1 MTGGWFSQTGLARLH
16 DVMAGHVERGDM
28 PGCIALVARD
38 GRTHLDVIG
47 TRTFGDA
54 EPLQRNDVFRITS
67 MTKPITAAAVM
78 TLVEAGSLHLDAP
91 VDDLLPELAN
101 RRVLR
106 SIDADLDDTVPAKRP
121 ITLED
126 LLTFRLGLGMVFA
139 QTTYPILE
147 AEKELQL
154 ATVNPPYP
162 PSPHSTDEWLRRL
175 GTLPLINQPGEQWMY
190 NTGAQVLGAVL
201 ERATGKSLE
210 AVLHERI
217 LGPLGMGDTA
227 FTVSPAMKGRLTTA
241 YEVDR
246 HTGELAVV
254 DGVEGGYWSRS
265 LAFPSAS
272 AWLLSTIDNF
282 WTFVRM
288 LLNRGA
294 HDGGRIL
301 SEKSVER
308 MTTDHLAQSQ
318 RAFASPFLGDTE
330 GWGYCMAAPA
340 SGAGPG
346 TIPRGFGWN
355 GGGAGT
361 SWRSDVDADLTG
373 ILFTQRAM
381 GSAQSAEVYADFWKA
396 AYAAIDS

>member
-16 DVMAGHVERGDM
+16 DVMAAHLERGDM
-28 PGCIALVARD
+28 PGSVALVARN
-38 GRTHLDVIG
+38 GRAHIDVIG

-54 EPLQRNDVFRITS
+54 EPLQRDDVFRITS
-67 MTKPITAAAVM
+67 MTKPITGAAVM
-78 TLVEAGSLHLDAP
+78 ALVDDGTLHLDAP
-91 VDDLLPELAN
+91 VDDLLPELAD

-106 SIDADLDDTVPAKRP
+106 SIDARLDDTVPAKRP

-126 LLTFRLGLGMVFA
+126 LLTFRMGLGMVFA
-139 QTTYPILE
+139 QTTYPILD

-154 ATVNPPYP
+154 ATLSPPFP

-175 GTLPLINQPGEQWMY
+175 GTLPLMNQPGEQWMY
-190 NTGAQVLGAVL
+190 NTGAHVLGAVL

-210 AVLHERI
+210 TVLRERV

-227 FTVSPAMKGRLTTA
+227 FAVSPAMRGRLTTA
-241 YEVDR
+241 YAADWQ
-246 HTGELAVV
+246 TGELEVL
-254 DGVEGGYWSRS
+254 DGVEGDYWSRP

-282 WTFVRM
+282 WIFVQM
-288 LLNRGA
+288 LLNRGV
-294 HDGGRIL
+294 HDGTRIL
-301 SEKSVER
+301 SASSVDL
-308 MTTDHLAQSQ
+308 MTTDHLEPSQ

-340 SGAGPG
+340 SGASPD
-346 TIPRGFGWN
+346 TIPRGFGWD
-355 GGGAGT
+355 GGAGT
-361 SWRSDVDADLTG
+361 SWRSDLDADLTG
-373 ILFTQRAM
+373 VLFTQRGM
-381 GSAQSAEVYADFWKA
+381 GSPQSAEVYADFWEA